1 MATGIN
7 NAKTDAK
14 EAGATYTLSG
24 VRVSG
29 KLPAGLYIKGGK
41 KVVVK

>member
-14 EAGATYTLSG
+14 AGTTYTLSG

>member
-14 EAGATYTLSG
+14 ADATYTLSG